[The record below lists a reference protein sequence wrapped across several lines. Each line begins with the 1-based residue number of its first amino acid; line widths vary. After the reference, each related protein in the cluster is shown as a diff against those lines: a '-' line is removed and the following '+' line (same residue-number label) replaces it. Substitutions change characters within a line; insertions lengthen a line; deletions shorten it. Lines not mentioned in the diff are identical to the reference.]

1 MFQSDNDIMEGAID
15 NLMEA
20 AQSGDGSYFWGRVA
34 EIIIPALRIAV
45 ENGHSDIMK
54 RMCDNGKLLNFPF
67 KLEAWC
73 WNQQDVVKMMIEHGA
88 DIEEQKI
95 DNESPLMQTCVH
107 HPKVAKILVGAG
119 ADVHWDSNGETVLEK
134 SC

>member
-1 MFQSDNDIMEGAID
+1 
-15 NLMEA
+15 
-20 AQSGDGSYFWGRVA
+20 
-34 EIIIPALRIAV
+34 
-45 ENGHSDIMK
+45 
-54 RMCDNGKLLNFPF
+54 MCDNGKLLNFPF
-67 KLEAWC
+67 KLDSWC
-73 WNQQDVVKMMIEHGA
+73 WDHPDVVKMMIEHGA